1 MREFTRTEKET
12 AMRLIMDR
20 ISYEN
25 EGMMKTSSAGVS
37 MREHMDFIESGWNI
51 EYNKNRITLN
61 GEEAYKIV
69 RKYSSRKTNMQ
80 YRQLNPHLE
89 YLG

>member
-1 MREFTRTEKET
+1 MREFTRSEKET

-25 EGMMKTSSAGVS
+25 DGMMKTSSSGVS
-37 MREHMDFIESGWNI
+37 MREHMDFVESGWNI
-51 EYNKNRITLN
+51 EYNKNIITLN
-61 GEEAYKIV
+61 GENAYKIV
-69 RKYSSRKTNMQ
+69 RKYSSRRVNLQ
-80 YRQLNPHLE
+80 YKQLKPKLE